1 MFPKKNHQPWF
12 PWNFRD
18 PISRNQKKYY
28 QNSAAKKVVFS
39 VENSPAFTAQH
50 RDGFRANDFRHFR
63 PFFLRRFPR
72 KSGPNTKVFR
82 RLRGTGEK
90 KEECECHSELR
101 KKMEFS
107 WAWRNANVETASF
120 ARSTMVFLFGQ
131 ILFHVHISTWV
142 FWFCSTDSY
151 ENNVVTL
158 QCISRLIGWWIKSW
172 SLKPNV
178 KLRRPFV

>member
-1 MFPKKNHQPWF
+1 MYIYIRVYSTKKINEAFQWISRGHRFVSKVVYVRPNFQKKNQQPIDF
-12 PWNFRD
+12 PEIFGI
-18 PISRNQKKYY
+18 PFPFQKKYY
-28 QNSAAKKVVFS
+28 QNSGAKKVVFS

-107 WAWRNANVETASF
+107 WA
-120 ARSTMVFLFGQ
+120 
-131 ILFHVHISTWV
+131 
-142 FWFCSTDSY
+142 
-151 ENNVVTL
+151 
-158 QCISRLIGWWIKSW
+158 
-172 SLKPNV
+172 
-178 KLRRPFV
+178 